1 MIPKDAA
8 ELLFQ
13 VISEC
18 FEPLAFFLFGTIICL
33 ASNQRMATMKKTV
46 LVLIIIVALVL
57 SLAACNSGKKG
68 RFHVQKIV
76 KAAFYFLNRYSP
88 AITPEAN

>member
-13 VISEC
+13 LISEC
-18 FEPLAFFLFGTIICL
+18 YEPLAFFLFGTIICL
-33 ASNQRMATMKKTV
+33 ASNQRRATMKKTV

-68 RFHVQKIV
+68 RFHVQKDRENSLFFKPV
-76 KAAFYFLNRYSP
+76 FLRLPSP
-88 AITPEAN
+88 Q